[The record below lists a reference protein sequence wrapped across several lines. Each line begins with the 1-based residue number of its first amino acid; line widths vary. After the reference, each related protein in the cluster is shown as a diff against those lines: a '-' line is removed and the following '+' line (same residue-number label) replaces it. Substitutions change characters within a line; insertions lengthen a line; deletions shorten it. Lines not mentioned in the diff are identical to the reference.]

1 MFDEPLF
8 ADESQIRLPTAFATP
23 ASPFRED
30 SEDYNAD
37 DDPDEVHRHF
47 RFWPL
52 FSTIGE

>member
-30 SEDYNAD
+30 SEDYNPD